1 MNFVDFGGV
10 SKEILERIVN
20 NAIAIKKDQQAF
32 REIFDG
38 FCMYMLFEKTSTR
51 TSLSFD
57 RAMVEMGGTVFM
69 QKFEDS
75 NFCIGEIQDEI
86 RYVTKNVDVVMARMK
101 NNSDINLMA
110 QYSYVPVING
120 CCNKFHPCQA
130 MADMMTIKELFGN
143 YNKKLLYIGVWN
155 NVFNSLVESFP
166 KLGGKLYGLTPI
178 INEATYDESVVNNA
192 NSTGNYTTIDPRISQ
207 KDLRELIA
215 EMDVIYSDTWV
226 DMEYFNNPDF
236 ISKKNER
243 VNIMSQFQI
252 NEQLLRGSKAI
263 VMHDMPMHPGF
274 EIDRDTIE
282 KHIETILQQGENRRH
297 AQKGILLE
305 TNAIAMNRFKDKI
318 ISIQE

>member
-1 MNFVDFGGV
+1 MNFVNFGGV
-10 SKEILERIVN
+10 SKETLERIVN
-20 NAIAIKKDQQAF
+20 NAIAIKKNQQAF
-32 REIFDG
+32 RKIFDG

-57 RAMVEMGGTVFM
+57 RAMVEMGGTVFS

-101 NNSDINLMA
+101 KNSDINLMA

-120 CCNKFHPCQA
+120 CCNKYHPCQA
-130 MADMMTIKELFGN
+130 MADMMTIKERFGN

-166 KLGGKLYGLTPI
+166 KLGGKLYGLTPV
-178 INEATYDESVVNNA
+178 INESTYDENVVNVA
-192 NSTGNYTTIDPRISQ
+192 NSTGNYTTIDPQISQ
-207 KDLRELIA
+207 KDLKELIA

-236 ISKKNER
+236 TSKKNER
-243 VNIMSQFQI
+243 INIMSQFQI
-252 NEQLLRGSKAI
+252 NEHLLCGSKAI

-274 EIDRDTIE
+274 EIDRATIE

-297 AQKGILLE
+297 AQKGVLLE
-305 TNAIAMNRFKDKI
+305 TNAIAMNRFNEKI